1 VCWNKP
7 FKERIRHY
15 YNLWIT
21 NGDRREYTAAG
32 NPRAPA
38 LDVVLDWVARA
49 WQELSKELIIRSFEG
64 MHITD
69 YKMYIIS
76 LINKL

>member
-1 VCWNKP
+1 
-7 FKERIRHY
+7 
-15 YNLWIT
+15 LWIT

-38 LDVVLDWVARA
+38 LDIVLDWVARA

-64 MHITD
+64 NA
-69 YKMYIIS
+69 YYGLGKVYI
-76 LINKL
+76 LN